1 MKKILL
7 TLALVFSV
15 NSVHAA
21 DKGDWKDWY
30 SGMLKGLRAKV
41 EKKLE
46 SKNRVSAVAAV
57 RGAKQG
63 GDPRALYWKGGVS
76 EAASKKLEAEKKQ
89 LTDAL
94 QLVMDGSLPEG
105 KAAIGKFIKENPE
118 SVYLPEA
125 KEALERLPAEEAKP
139 AEAKPAEAKPAA
151 EKPAEAKPA
160 VEAPKPAEKPAET
173 PKAGN

>member
-1 MKKILL
+1 MKTILL

-15 NSVHAA
+15 NAVHAA

-30 SGMLKGLRAKV
+30 SNMLKGLRTKV

-63 GDPRALYWKGGVS
+63 SDPRALYWKGGVS
-76 EAASKKLEAEKKQ
+76 DAASKKLDAEKKQ

-105 KAAIGKFIKENPE
+105 KAAIAKFLKDNPE
-118 SVYLPEA
+118 SVYAQEA
-125 KEALERLPAEEAKP
+125 KEALERLPSDEAKP
-139 AEAKPAEAKPAA
+139 DEAKPEAPKAPEAAPAAEGAKPAA
-151 EKPAEAKPA
+151 EK
-160 VEAPKPAEKPAET
+160 APET
-173 PKAGN
+173 PKTGN

>member
-7 TLALVFSV
+7 ALALVFSV
-15 NSVHAA
+15 NSVYAA

-30 SGMLKGLRAKV
+30 SSMLRGLRAKV

-46 SKNRVSAVAAV
+46 SKTRVSAVAAV

-63 GDPRALYWKGGVS
+63 GDARALYWKGGVS
-76 EAASKKLEAEKKQ
+76 DAARKKLDAERKL

-94 QLVMDGSLPEG
+94 QLVMDGKMSEG
-105 KAAIGKFIKENPE
+105 KAAIGKFIKDNSE

-125 KEALERLPAEEAKP
+125 KEALERLPAEETKP
-139 AEAKPAEAKPAA
+139 GEAVKPAA
-151 EKPAEAKPA
+151 EEPKTEAAPAGKPEEKDA
-160 VEAPKPAEKPAET
+160 V
-173 PKAGN
+173 KAGN

>member
-1 MKKILL
+1 MKTILL

-15 NSVHAA
+15 NAVHAA

-30 SGMLKGLRAKV
+30 SNMLKGLRTKV

-76 EAASKKLEAEKKQ
+76 DAASKKLDAEKKQ

-105 KAAIGKFIKENPE
+105 KAAIARFLKDNPE
-118 SVYLPEA
+118 SVYAQEA
-125 KEALERLPAEEAKP
+125 KEALERLPSDEAKP
-139 AEAKPAEAKPAA
+139 AEVKPEAPKAPDAAPAAVEAKPAA
-151 EKPAEAKPA
+151 EK
-160 VEAPKPAEKPAET
+160 APET
-173 PKAGN
+173 PKTGN